1 MVCSDILKAISP
13 TLGRSAK
20 LLPVRVAQC
29 APTETVDTVRLVCA
43 AGSMKLSSVRSSVC
57 PIDRQQQRR
66 ASGLLLSSP
75 ADRRYRS
82 TARRRSAANTCSVM
96 LTAELTRLDRDLLKL
111 RYVVCTYV
119 VCTVFVEIILGPPVV
134 EMTFSGEVWLK
145 VAISDTYECLDDIH
159 TALV

>member
-1 MVCSDILKAISP
+1 
-13 TLGRSAK
+13 
-20 LLPVRVAQC
+20 
-29 APTETVDTVRLVCA
+29 
-43 AGSMKLSSVRSSVC
+43 
-57 PIDRQQQRR
+57 
-66 ASGLLLSSP
+66 
-75 ADRRYRS
+75 
-82 TARRRSAANTCSVM
+82 M
-96 LTAELTRLDRDLLKL
+96 LTAELTSLDRDLLKL